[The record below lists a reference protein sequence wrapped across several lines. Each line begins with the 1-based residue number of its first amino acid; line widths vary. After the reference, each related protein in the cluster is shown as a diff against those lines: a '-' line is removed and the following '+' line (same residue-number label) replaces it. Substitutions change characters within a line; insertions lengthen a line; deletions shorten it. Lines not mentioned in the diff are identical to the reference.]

1 MTDIVERLR
10 SENSMH
16 PYYGPPKI
24 QMDAAAE
31 IERLRA
37 DLEAA
42 DIAVSRL
49 NGRAEL
55 QMLMRE
61 NNKLRACLVDIVT
74 GQVVELPFIQALAR
88 AALSPTASP
97 EMG

>member
-1 MTDIVERLR
+1 MTADR
-10 SENSMH
+10 
-16 PYYGPPKI
+16 
-24 QMDAAAE
+24 AADE

-61 NNKLRACLVDIVT
+61 NNKLRACLVDIAT
-74 GQVVELPFIQALAR
+74 GQVIELPFIQALAR
-88 AALSPTASP
+88 AALA
-97 EMG
+97 EEKKG